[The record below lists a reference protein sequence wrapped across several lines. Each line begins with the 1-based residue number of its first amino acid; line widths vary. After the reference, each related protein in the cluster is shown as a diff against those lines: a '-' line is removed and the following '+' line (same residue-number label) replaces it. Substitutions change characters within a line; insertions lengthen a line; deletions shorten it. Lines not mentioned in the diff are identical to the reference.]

1 MAPSSRTSTAGA
13 GWEACSGCG
22 AWKADVPKDAK
33 PLSWL
38 RPATLWRSRNDV
50 IARRF
55 HDPVDAARMR
65 WVRLARE
72 RARLEGADEDFVVRR
87 GEGDASFLVIGDPGE
102 GDDSQY
108 AVVPGL
114 LSQAHDIDFAVICSD
129 LIYPTGD
136 MADYGERF
144 YHPYGKLHAP
154 IFGVPGNHDWY
165 DGLHGFMHHICGID
179 DRDAPLD
186 FGAGIRKWVA
196 ERTWRHSVRP
206 SDELLA
212 TMRLERSAEAQLLKP
227 PQPSPYVAIDAGP
240 LRIVTIDTGIQG
252 AIDAEQAAWLRRV
265 SFDADRRPKLLLT
278 GKPIYVDGEHRPG
291 VIVGEATTVDDVVRH
306 PDANYVAAIGGDIH
320 NYQRYPV
327 KLPDGRALQYIVSG
341 GGGAFMHA
349 THQIPAVDLPGVKEQ
364 DFRCYPLRGDSLA
377 RYSELYAKRLHQ
389 HWLKLSPDE
398 ASSYMAGQLGLDT
411 TRPGKPV
418 PLSRRARAAGTA
430 IQPLPAGRGF
440 QRFVSEAFD
449 WNDPPMF
456 KSFLRIDATAGELRV
471 RCFGVSGCLES
482 ELAPP
487 VEDEFTIPL
496 N

>member
-1 MAPSSRTSTAGA
+1 MAPSSRTSASGA
-13 GWEACSGCG
+13 GWQCSGCG
-22 AWKADVPKDAK
+22 AWKDDVPPDAK

-65 WVRLARE
+65 WARLARE
-72 RARLEGADEDFVVRR
+72 RDDNDFIVKRA
-87 GEGDASFLVIGDPGE
+87 GGDVSFLVVGDPGE

-114 LSQAHDIDFAVICSD
+114 LSQADGIDFAVICSD

-136 MADYGERF
+136 ISDYGERF
-144 YHPYGKLHAP
+144 YHPYRNLRVP
-154 IFGVPGNHDWY
+154 IYGVPGNHDWY

-179 DRDAPLD
+179 EPDAPLD
-186 FGAGIRKWVA
+186 FGTGVRRWIA
-196 ERTWRHSVRP
+196 ERTWRHSPRP
-206 SDELLA
+206 SDDVLA
-212 TMRLERSAEAQLLKP
+212 EMRGGREPHAQP
-227 PQPSPYVAIDAGP
+227 GPYIAIDAGP

-252 AIDAEQAAWLRRV
+252 TIDAEQAAWLRRV
-265 SFDADRRPKLLLT
+265 SLEDPRPKILLT
-278 GKPIYVDGEHRPG
+278 GKPIYVDGEHKQL
-291 VIVGEATTVDDVVRH
+291 EVDEVVRD
-306 PDANYVAAIGGDIH
+306 PAANYVAAIGGDIH

-327 KLPDGRALQYIVSG
+327 KLGDGRTIEYIVSG

-349 THQIPAVDLPGVKEQ
+349 THQIPKIDLPGVTEA

-377 RYSELYAKRLHQ
+377 RYSDLYAKRLHMK
-389 HWLKLSPDE
+389 WLKLAPEE
-398 ASSYMAGQLGLDT
+398 ASSYMARQLGLDT

-418 PLSRRARAAGTA
+418 ALSRRARAAGTA
-430 IQPLPAGRGF
+430 IQPLPAGKGF

-456 KSFLRIDATAGELRV
+456 KSFLRLDVTGDALRV
-471 RCFGVSGCLES
+471 RCFGVSGCREA
-482 ELAPP
+482 EHDPP
-487 VEDEFTIPL
+487 VEDDFTIVL

>member
-22 AWKADVPKDAK
+22 AWKTDVPDDAK

-65 WVRLARE
+65 WVRLAR
-72 RARLEGADEDFVVRR
+72 AQGCDPDFVVERAS
-87 GEGDASFLVIGDPGE
+87 GDSSFLVIGDPGE

-114 LSQAHDIDFAVICSD
+114 LSQAEGVDFAVICSD

-136 MADYGERF
+136 IGDYEGRF
-144 YHPYGKLHAP
+144 YNPYRKLHVP

-165 DGLHGFMHHICGID
+165 DGLHGFMHHICGLD
-179 DRDAPLD
+179 DPDAPLD
-186 FGAGIRKWVA
+186 FGSGVRRWIAS
-196 ERTWRHSVRP
+196 RTWRHSVRP
-206 SDELLA
+206 ADDALA
-212 TMRLERSAEAQLLKP
+212 AMRGDREP
-227 PQPSPYVAIDAGP
+227 CGQPGPYVAIDAGP

-252 AIDAEQAAWLRRV
+252 GIDAEQAAWLERV
-265 SFDADRRPKLLLT
+265 SLADPRPKVLLT
-278 GKPIYVDGEHRPG
+278 GKPIYVDGEYKAQQAAVDR
-291 VIVGEATTVDDVVRH
+291 IVTDPR
-306 PDANYVAAIGGDIH
+306 ANYVAAIGGDIH

-327 KLPDGRALQYIVSG
+327 KLPDGRTLQYVVSG

-349 THQIPAVDLPGVKEQ
+349 THQIPVVDLPGVKER

-377 RYSELYAKRLHQ
+377 RYSQLYAKKLRQ
-389 HWLKLSPDE
+389 KWLELSPDE
-398 ASSYMAGQLGLDT
+398 ASSYMAGQLELDT

-418 PLSRRARAAGTA
+418 PLSRRARLAGTA

-456 KSFLRIDATAGELRV
+456 KSFLRIDATASELRV

-482 ELAPP
+482 EHAPP
-487 VEDEFTIPL
+487 VEDDFTIPL

>member
-1 MAPSSRTSTAGA
+1 MAPSSRTSAAGA
-13 GWEACSGCG
+13 GWEQCSGCG
-22 AWKADVPKDAK
+22 AWKDDVPKDAK

-38 RPATLWRSRNDV
+38 RPGTLWRSRNDV

-55 HDPVDAARMR
+55 HDPVDHARAR

-72 RARLEGADEDFVVRR
+72 RGAPEDFVVQRAT
-87 GEGDASFLVIGDPGE
+87 GDVSFLVVGDPGE

-114 LSQAHDIDFAVICSD
+114 LSQADGIDFAVICSD

-136 MADYGERF
+136 IGDYGERF
-144 YHPYGKLHAP
+144 YLPYRNLKVP
-154 IFGVPGNHDWY
+154 IFGIPGNHDWY

-179 DRDAPLD
+179 EPDAALD
-186 FGAGIRKWVA
+186 FGSGIRRTIA
-196 ERTWRHSVRP
+196 QHTWRRSPRP
-206 SDELLA
+206 TDQVLEE
-212 TMRLERSAEAQLLKP
+212 MRGGRERFT
-227 PQPSPYVAIDAGP
+227 QPGPYVAIDAGP

-252 AIDAEQAAWLRRV
+252 GIDPDQAAWLERV
-265 SFDADRRPKLLLT
+265 SLNDPRPKILLT
-278 GKPIYVDGEHRPG
+278 GKPIYVDGEHK
-291 VIVGEATTVDDVVRH
+291 EEQKTVDEIIRR
-306 PDANYVAAIGGDIH
+306 PAANYIAAIGGDIH

-327 KLPDGRALQYIVSG
+327 KLGDGRTIQYVVSG

-349 THQIPAVDLPGVKEQ
+349 THQIPAIDLPGVSED

-377 RYSELYAKRLHQ
+377 RYSQLYAKKLRQ
-389 HWLKLSPDE
+389 KWLKLEPNE
-398 ASSYMAGQLGLDT
+398 ASSYLARQMGRKP
-411 TRPGKPV
+411 TRPGAETTV
-418 PLSRRARAAGTA
+418 SRRAQWAGKV
-430 IQPLPAGRGF
+430 IQPLPAGKGF

-456 KSFLRIDATAGELRV
+456 KSFLRIDATSEAVRI
-471 RCFGVSGCLES
+471 RCFGVSGCREA
-482 ELAPP
+482 EHAPP

>member
-1 MAPSSRTSTAGA
+1 MAPSSRTSAAGA
-13 GWEACSGCG
+13 GWEQCSGCG
-22 AWKADVPKDAK
+22 AWKDDVPKDAK

-55 HDPVDAARMR
+55 HDPVDAARVR
-65 WVRLARE
+65 WVQLARE
-72 RARLEGADEDFVVRR
+72 KGAPEDFIVQRAS
-87 GEGDASFLVIGDPGE
+87 GDVSFLVVGDPGE

-114 LSQAHDIDFAVICSD
+114 LSQAEGIDFAVICSD

-136 MADYGERF
+136 IGDYGERF
-144 YHPYGKLHAP
+144 YFPYRNLKVP

-179 DRDAPLD
+179 EPGAALD
-186 FGAGIRKWVA
+186 FGSGIRRWA
-196 ERTWRHSVRP
+196 AQRTWRLSPRP
-206 SDELLA
+206 GDEELEA
-212 TMRLERSAEAQLLKP
+212 MRGGRERFT
-227 PQPSPYVAIDAGP
+227 QPGPYVAIDAGP
-240 LRIVTIDTGIQG
+240 LRIVTVDTGIQG
-252 AIDAEQAAWLRRV
+252 GIDADQAAWLERV
-265 SFDADRRPKLLLT
+265 SLNDPRPKILLT
-278 GKPIYVDGEHRPG
+278 GKPIYVDGEFKDQQR
-291 VIVGEATTVDDVVRH
+291 AVDTVVRN
-306 PDANYVAAIGGDIH
+306 PAANYIAAIGGDIH

-327 KLPDGRALQYIVSG
+327 DLGGRTIQYVVSG

-349 THQIPAVDLPGVKEQ
+349 THQIPAIDLPGVTEE

-377 RYSELYAKRLHQ
+377 RYSQLYAKKLRQKWLRLT
-389 HWLKLSPDE
+389 PDE
-398 ASSYMAGQLGLDT
+398 ASSYLARQMHREP
-411 TRPGKPV
+411 TRPGAKV
-418 PLSRRARAAGTA
+418 ALSRRAEWAGRV
-430 IQPLPAGRGF
+430 IQPLPAGKGF

-456 KSFLRIDATAGELRV
+456 KSFLRIDATSSEVRI
-471 RCFGVSGCLES
+471 RCFGVSGCREA
-482 ELAPP
+482 EHAPP

>member
-1 MAPSSRTSTAGA
+1 MAPSSRTSAAGA
-13 GWEACSGCG
+13 GWEECSGCG
-22 AWKADVPKDAK
+22 AWKDDVPADAK

-65 WVRLARE
+65 WVQLARE
-72 RARLEGADEDFVVRR
+72 RGAPADFVVQRAQ
-87 GEGDASFLVIGDPGE
+87 GDVSFLVVGDPGE

-114 LSQAHDIDFAVICSD
+114 LSQADRIDFAVICSD

-136 MADYGERF
+136 IGDYGERF
-144 YHPYGKLHAP
+144 YFPYRNLKVP

-179 DRDAPLD
+179 EPGAALD
-186 FGAGIRKWVA
+186 FGSGIRKWVA
-196 ERTWRHSVRP
+196 QRTWRRSPRP
-206 SDELLA
+206 TDEALEQ
-212 TMRLERSAEAQLLKP
+212 MRGGRERFT
-227 PQPSPYVAIDAGP
+227 QPGPYVAIDAGP
-240 LRIVTIDTGIQG
+240 LRIVTVDTGIQG
-252 AIDAEQAAWLRRV
+252 NLDAEQAAWLERV
-265 SFDADRRPKLLLT
+265 SLSDPKPKILLT
-278 GKPIYVDGEHRPG
+278 GKPIYVDGEHKAQQR
-291 VIVGEATTVDDVVRH
+291 AVDRVVRD
-306 PDANYVAAIGGDIH
+306 PAANYVAAIGGDIH

-327 KLPDGRALQYIVSG
+327 SVDGRVIQYVVSG

-349 THQIPAVDLPGVKEQ
+349 THQIPVVDLPGVKED

-377 RYSELYAKRLHQ
+377 RYSQLYARKLRQKWLRLE
-389 HWLKLSPDE
+389 PDE
-398 ASSYMAGQLGLDT
+398 ASSYLARQMNREP
-411 TRPGKPV
+411 TRPGARTE
-418 PLSRRARAAGTA
+418 LSRRARLAGTV

-456 KSFLRIDATAGELRV
+456 KSFLRIDATQGQVRV
-471 RCFGVSGCLES
+471 RCFGVSGCREA
-482 ELAPP
+482 EHAPP

>member
-1 MAPSSRTSTAGA
+1 MAPSSRTSVKGA
-13 GWEACSGCG
+13 GWQCSGCG
-22 AWKADVPKDAK
+22 AWKADVPPDAK

-72 RARLEGADEDFVVRR
+72 RGGGDFVVKRAS
-87 GEGDASFLVIGDPGE
+87 GDVSFLVVGDPGE

-114 LSQAHDIDFAVICSD
+114 LSQAEGIDFAVICSD

-136 MADYGERF
+136 IGDYGERF
-144 YHPYGKLHAP
+144 YHPYRNLRVP

-165 DGLHGFMHHICGID
+165 DGLHGFMHHLCGID
-179 DRDAPLD
+179 EPDAPLD
-186 FGAGIRKWVA
+186 FGTGIRRWIA
-196 ERTWRHSVRP
+196 QHTWRHSVRP
-206 SDELLA
+206 DDHALLQ
-212 TMRLERSAEAQLLKP
+212 MRGGREPHAQP
-227 PQPSPYVAIDAGP
+227 GPYVAIDTGP

-252 AIDAEQAAWLRRV
+252 TIDAEQAAWLRRV
-265 SFDADRRPKLLLT
+265 SLEDARPKILLT
-278 GKPIYVDGEHRPG
+278 GKPIYVDGEHKQHD
-291 VIVGEATTVDDVVRH
+291 VDEVVRN

-327 KLPDGRALQYIVSG
+327 KLGDGRTIQYIVSG

-349 THQIPAVDLPGVKEQ
+349 THQIPAIDLPGVKEA

-377 RYSELYAKRLHQ
+377 RYSDLYAKRLHAK
-389 HWLKLSPDE
+389 WLKLSPEE
-398 ASSYMAGQLGLDT
+398 ASSYMARQLELDT

-456 KSFLRIDATAGELRV
+456 KSFLRIDATSGAVRV
-471 RCFGVSGCLES
+471 RCFGVSGCLEA
-482 ELAPP
+482 EHDPP
-487 VEDEFTIPL
+487 VEDDFTIAL

>member
-1 MAPSSRTSTAGA
+1 MAPSSRTSAAGA
-13 GWEACSGCG
+13 GWEQCSGCG
-22 AWKADVPKDAK
+22 AWKDDVPKDAK

-38 RPATLWRSRNDV
+38 RPGTLWRSRNDV

-55 HDPVDAARMR
+55 HDPVDAARVR

-72 RARLEGADEDFVVRR
+72 RGAPEDFVVERKS
-87 GEGDASFLVIGDPGE
+87 GDVSFLVIGDPGE

-114 LSQAHDIDFAVICSD
+114 LSQAGGIDFAVICSD

-136 MADYGERF
+136 MSDYCDHF
-144 YHPYGKLHAP
+144 YRPYRKLTVP

-165 DGLHGFMHHICGID
+165 DGLQGFMHHICGID
-179 DRDAPLD
+179 DPDAPLD
-186 FGAGIRKWVA
+186 FGSGIRKA
-196 ERTWRHSVRP
+196 IARRTWRLSKRP
-206 SDELLA
+206 TDQELVDMCLG
-212 TMRLERSAEAQLLKP
+212 REP
-227 PQPSPYVAIDAGP
+227 PTQPGPYVAIDAGP
-240 LRIVTIDTGIQG
+240 LRIVTIDTGIRG
-252 AIDAEQAAWLRRV
+252 GIDPEQAAWLERV
-265 SFDADRRPKLLLT
+265 SLSDPRPKILLT
-278 GKPIYVDGEHRPG
+278 GKPIYVDGEHKDEQKP
-291 VIVGEATTVDDVVRH
+291 VDKIVTDPA
-306 PDANYVAAIGGDIH
+306 ANYVAAIGGDIH

-327 KLPDGRALQYIVSG
+327 TLPDGRTIQYVVSG

-349 THQIPAVDLPGVKEQ
+349 THQIPEVDLPGVTEE

-377 RYSELYAKRLHQ
+377 RYSQLYAKKLRQ
-389 HWLKLSPDE
+389 KWLKLTPHE
-398 ASSYMAGQLGLDT
+398 ASSYLARQMNREP
-411 TRPGKPV
+411 TRPGTKV
-418 PLSRRARAAGTA
+418 ELTRRAEWAGRV

-456 KSFLRIDATAGELRV
+456 KSFLRIDATRSEVRI
-471 RCFGVSGCLES
+471 RCFGVSGCREA
-482 ELAPP
+482 ENTPP

>member
-1 MAPSSRTSTAGA
+1 MTPSSRTSAAGA

-22 AWKADVPKDAK
+22 TWKDEVPADAK

-65 WVRLARE
+65 WARLARE
-72 RARLEGADEDFVVRR
+72 RARREGGDEDFVVKRAA
-87 GEGDASFLVIGDPGE
+87 GDVSFLVVGDPGE

-114 LSQAHDIDFAVICSD
+114 LSQADGIDFAVICSD

-136 MADYGERF
+136 SSDYGERF
-144 YHPYGKLHAP
+144 YHPYRNLHAP

-179 DRDAPLD
+179 DPDAPLD
-186 FGAGIRKWVA
+186 FGAGVRKWIA
-196 ERTWRHSVRP
+196 EHTWRHSERP

-212 TMRLERSAEAQLLKP
+212 TMRLERSAEAQMLRP
-227 PQPSPYVAIDAGP
+227 PQPAPYVAIDAGP

-252 AIDAEQAAWLRRV
+252 NIDAEQAAWLRRV
-265 SFDADRRPKLLLT
+265 SFDAERRPKLLLT

-291 VIVGEATTVDDVVRH
+291 AIAGETGSVDDVVRH
-306 PDANYVAAIGGDIH
+306 ADANYIGAIGGDIH

-327 KLPDGRALQYIVSG
+327 RLPDGRTLQYVVSG

-349 THQIPAVDLPGVKEQ
+349 THQIPSIDLPGVGEKA
-364 DFRCYPLRGDSLA
+364 FRCYPLRGDSLA
-377 RYSELYAKRLHQ
+377 RYSQLYAKRLHARR
-389 HWLKLSPDE
+389 LKLTPAE
-398 ASSYMAGQLGLDT
+398 ASSYMASQLGGDT
-411 TRPGKPV
+411 TRPGPPV
-418 PLSRRARAAGTA
+418 PLSRRARLAGKA
-430 IQPLPAGRGF
+430 IQPLPAGKGF

-456 KSFLRIDATAGELRV
+456 KSFLRLDVTGAAVRV
-471 RCFGVSGCLES
+471 RCFGVSGCREA
-482 ELAPP
+482 EHAPP

>member
-13 GWEACSGCG
+13 GWESCTGCG
-22 AWKADVPKDAK
+22 AWKDDVPSDAK

-72 RARLEGADEDFVVRR
+72 RGCEPDFVVERAD
-87 GEGDASFLVIGDPGE
+87 GDFSCLVIGDPGE

-114 LSQAHDIDFAVICSD
+114 LSQADGIDFAVICSD

-136 MADYGERF
+136 MGDYADRF
-144 YHPYGKLHAP
+144 YRPYMRLRVP

-165 DGLHGFMHHICGID
+165 DGLQGFMHHICGID
-179 DRDAPLD
+179 DPDAPLD
-186 FGAGIRKWVA
+186 FGSGARRWVA
-196 ERTWRHSVRP
+196 QRTWRHSLRP
-206 SDELLA
+206 DEQALVA
-212 TMRLERSAEAQLLKP
+212 MRGGREP
-227 PQPSPYVAIDAGP
+227 CGQPGPYIAINAGP
-240 LRIVTIDTGIQG
+240 LRFVTIDTGIQG
-252 AIDAEQAAWLRRV
+252 NIDAEQAAWLERV
-265 SFDADRRPKLLLT
+265 SFGDDRPKVLLT
-278 GKPIYVDGEHRPG
+278 GKPIYVDGEHKTQQAAVDR
-291 VIVGEATTVDDVVRH
+291 IVTDPR
-306 PDANYVAAIGGDIH
+306 ANYVAVIGGDIH

-327 KLPDGRALQYIVSG
+327 TLPDGRTIQYIVNG

-349 THQIPAVDLPGVKEQ
+349 THQIPVVDLPNVKEA

-377 RYSELYAKRLHQ
+377 RYSQLYARRLRMK
-389 HWLKLSPDE
+389 WLRLSPEE
-398 ASSYMAGQLGLDT
+398 ASSYMARQLELDT

-418 PLSRRARAAGTA
+418 PLSRRARVAGTV

-456 KSFLRIDATAGELRV
+456 KSFLRLDVTGSQLRI
-471 RCFGVSGCLES
+471 RCFGVSGCRES
-482 ELAPP
+482 EHAPP
-487 VEDEFTIPL
+487 VEDELTIAL

>member
-1 MAPSSRTSTAGA
+1 MAPSSRTSAAGA
-13 GWEACSGCG
+13 GWEQCSGCG
-22 AWKADVPKDAK
+22 AWKDDVPKDAK

-38 RPATLWRSRNDV
+38 RPGTLWRSRNDV

-55 HDPVDAARMR
+55 HDPVDAARVR

-72 RARLEGADEDFVVRR
+72 RGGDPDFVV
-87 GEGDASFLVIGDPGE
+87 EYPDAKSFLVIGDPGE

-114 LSQAHDIDFAVICSD
+114 LSQAQDVDFAVICSD

-136 MADYGERF
+136 IGDYHHRF
-144 YHPYGKLHAP
+144 YHPYRELRVP

-165 DGLHGFMHHICGID
+165 DGLHGFMHHICAID
-179 DRDAPLD
+179 EPDAPLD
-186 FGAGIRKWVA
+186 FGSGIRRWIA
-196 ERTWRHSVRP
+196 QRTWRHSMRP
-206 SDELLA
+206 EEEALVA
-212 TMRLERSAEAQLLKP
+212 MRGGREP
-227 PQPSPYVAIDAGP
+227 CGQPGPYVAIDAGP

-252 AIDAEQAAWLRRV
+252 GIDAEQAAWLERV
-265 SFDADRRPKLLLT
+265 SLSDPRPKLLLT
-278 GKPIYVDGEHRPG
+278 GKPIYVDGEHREQQLA
-291 VIVGEATTVDDVVRH
+291 VDRIVTD
-306 PDANYVAAIGGDIH
+306 PNANYVAAIGGDIH

-327 KLPDGRALQYIVSG
+327 TLRDGRTIQYIVSG

-349 THQIPAVDLPGVKEQ
+349 THQIPVVDLPGVKEA

-377 RYSELYAKRLHQ
+377 RYSQLYAKKLRAK
-389 HWLKLSPDE
+389 WLELSPEE
-398 ASSYMAGQLGLDT
+398 ASSYMARQLKLDT

-418 PLSRRARAAGTA
+418 PLSRRARAAGTV

-456 KSFLRIDATAGELRV
+456 KSFLRLDVTAGELRI
-471 RCFGVSGCLES
+471 RCFGVSGCRES
-482 ELAPP
+482 EHAPP
-487 VEDEFTIPL
+487 VEDELTIPL